1 MLTLEESN
9 LKILQR
15 LIELGSKVDYSDP
28 YFKKIPDLRNFNFKK
43 KSIEINSK
51 SLKSYDLIM
60 LLTDHDDFDYEIIK
74 KESNLIIDTRGVF
87 KPSKKIIHA

>member
-1 MLTLEESN
+1 
-9 LKILQR
+9 
-15 LIELGSKVDYSDP
+15 
-28 YFKKIPDLRNFNFKK
+28 
-43 KSIEINSK
+43 
-51 SLKSYDLIM
+51 M